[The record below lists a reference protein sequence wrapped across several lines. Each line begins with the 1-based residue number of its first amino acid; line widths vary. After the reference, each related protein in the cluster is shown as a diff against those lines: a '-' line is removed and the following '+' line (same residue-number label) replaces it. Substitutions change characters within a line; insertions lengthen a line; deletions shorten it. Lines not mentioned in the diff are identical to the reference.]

1 MKLSRREM
9 SIGVGLTLLLG
20 PSLAAIREREALAS
34 VPTKKAKRL
43 LVMFTPNGTVPGRY
57 WPTGSGTS
65 FSFAPGSI
73 LEPLAPIQ
81 GDVAILKGL
90 KFDGFD
96 NHEAGMHGMLTGSP
110 SSGMFGGASVDQYIA
125 KQLPQ
130 TSAFRSVELG
140 VMTDPWGASE
150 QTRMDYSGQSTF
162 VNPEQNPQAA
172 FKRLFAS
179 VAGAGTG
186 AGSAGGGAAADA
198 IASRRRSILDFLR
211 GDIASLSG
219 QLGASERHKLDAHL
233 TSIRAVESS
242 LFPPASGP
250 VAASCTAATS
260 PAAMDPNS
268 QPNFPALGKAQMDLA
283 LLALQCN
290 LSPIVSLQWSHT
302 VSPVVFSWL
311 GLTAGHHD
319 LSHAQNDDFVK
330 AERWFAQQFVYLVQE
345 LKTRGLLA
353 DTLVVWAKELGD
365 SSLHNAIDVPF
376 VLAGN
381 AGGALQ
387 TGRLMN
393 FGGVSH
399 QGLLASIVQG
409 MGIDTASL
417 GANAGGLPGLLA

>member
-20 PSLAAIREREALAS
+20 PSLAGIREREAFAA
-34 VPTKKAKRL
+34 PTHKAKRL
-43 LVMFTPNGTVPGRY
+43 LLMFSPNGTVPGRY

-65 FSFAPGSI
+65 FNFGAGSI
-73 LEPLAPIQ
+73 LEPLTPVK

-96 NHEAGMHGMLTGSP
+96 NHEPGMRGMLTGSP
-110 SSGMFGGASVDQYIA
+110 GGGMFGGASVDQYIA
-125 KQLPQ
+125 GKLPQ
-130 TSAFRSVELG
+130 TTSFRSIELG
-140 VMTDPWGASE
+140 VITDPWGASG
-150 QTRMDYSGQSTF
+150 QTRMDYSGPSTF

-186 AGSAGGGAAADA
+186 STGGTAAADA
-198 IASRRRSILDFLR
+198 IAARRKSILDFLR
-211 GDIASLSG
+211 GDIAALSA

-233 TSIRAVESS
+233 TSVRAVEAS
-242 LFPPASGP
+242 LFPPTSGGP
-250 VAASCTAATS
+250 VSASCSSATS
-260 PAAMDPNS
+260 PAAMDPNA
-268 QPNFPALGKAQMDLA
+268 QPSFPTLGKAQMDLA

-311 GLTAGHHD
+311 GINAGHHD

-330 AERWFAQQFVYLVQE
+330 AERWFAEQFVYLVTE

-376 VLAGN
+376 VLAGG

-387 TGRLMN
+387 TGRFMD
-393 FGGVSH
+393 FGGTSH
-399 QGLLASIVQG
+399 QALLASIAQA
-409 MGIDTASL
+409 MGVDTSSL
-417 GANAGGLPGLLA
+417 GAAGAGLPGLLV